1 MVSVS
6 TITTIEETFTT
17 TCGCYD
23 CLACGVLITSDE
35 GQPKCEECGLE
46 AVSADYCSEA
56 CYDYKHENWESDLLP
71 NWLKLVKEPDHVLI
85 KGRAMG
91 WQRKEGWI
99 TVEAQWDSIYRAL
112 TINGDYTLKI
122 TLKGENF
129 TVVRYSHDEPT
140 GATFTIEPTIVFE
153 EH

>member
-1 MVSVS
+1 
-6 TITTIEETFTT
+6 
-17 TCGCYD
+17 
-23 CLACGVLITSDE
+23 
-35 GQPKCEECGLE
+35 
-46 AVSADYCSEA
+46 
-56 CYDYKHENWESDLLP
+56 
-71 NWLKLVKEPDHVLI
+71 
-85 KGRAMG
+85 MG

-112 TINGDYTLKI
+112 TINGDYTLEI